1 MSASAGDFFPYLC
14 TGSSEAPAATGASKN
29 KTACASN

>member
-14 TGSSEAPAATGASKN
+14 TGSSEAPVAAGASTN
-29 KTACASN
+29 KMACASN